1 MACHGQTIGNGRSL
15 MAVAARVQHL
25 RLGKQF
31 LGSVLPRPAFFGGR
45 AGACCEWNERRPQ
58 NLRVA
63 DDELATGDSVGRGD
77 GLPSP
82 SRRVL
87 IRMLRF
93 RLSAFVRAV
102 RLGSSDPSVI
112 SVIARPALSISSE
125 TAKSRKRCAA
135 LATRPLRSERLP
147 SLAEADG

>member
-1 MACHGQTIGNGRSL
+1 

-45 AGACCEWNERRPQ
+45 AGTRCEWNERRPQ

-63 DDELATGDSVGRGD
+63 DDELATGDSAGPGD

-93 RLSAFVRAV
+93 RLSAFVQAV
-102 RLGSSDPSVI
+102 RLESSDSSVI
-112 SVIARPALSISSE
+112 SVIARPAVSISSE
-125 TAKSRKRCAA
+125 TAESSKRCAA
-135 LATRPLRSERLP
+135 FATRPLRSERLP
-147 SLAEADG
+147 SLAEAGG

>member
-1 MACHGQTIGNGRSL
+1 
-15 MAVAARVQHL
+15 MAVAVRVQHL
-25 RLGKQF
+25 CRGKQF
-31 LGSVLPRPAFFGGR
+31 LGCVLPRPVFFGGR
-45 AGACCEWNERRPQ
+45 GGACCEWNERRPQ

-63 DDELATGDSVGRGD
+63 DDERATGDSAGRGD

-87 IRMLRF
+87 IRVPRF

-102 RLGSSDPSVI
+102 RLESSDSSVI

-125 TAKSRKRCAA
+125 TAGSRKRCAA

-147 SLAEADG
+147 SLAEAVG